1 MYFKYFKTGLRK
13 IRTSPKK
20 VPKGKFGPVQ
30 QNVAFI
36 LGKGFWNIV
45 QINLIDCDAVLLGT
59 PRPTHN
65 TSSNIDQNGWEL
77 SGAFI

>member
-20 VPKGKFGPVQ
+20 VPKGKFRPVQ

-36 LGKGFWNIV
+36 LGKDFWNVV
-45 QINLIDCDAVLLGT
+45 QIY
-59 PRPTHN
+59 
-65 TSSNIDQNGWEL
+65 SFE
-77 SGAFI
+77 